1 MCFIFCRFW
10 LIDIFFPHPSSECT
24 LTSTQMSKH
33 SHAYQ
38 VIRDITIASLYWL
51 YGAGWIRQKGM
62 EKGKESVGNVK
73 LQCIFFMPTKV
84 NANFTYLYLIE
95 INDWCLIFSSMFGH
109 LIIYKE
115 IQILIIMWL
124 VKLENLKLV
133 GFQFCRVESKIYC
146 YTKLSI
152 WSHWGI

>member
-1 MCFIFCRFW
+1 MAFLFIEN
-10 LIDIFFPHPSSECT
+10 LAKIDR
-24 LTSTQMSKH
+24 
-33 SHAYQ
+33 
-38 VIRDITIASLYWL
+38 IRDGNKYKAANVYFRKLVWTCTSRMISCSPLDHLRQHILLYF
-51 YGAGWIRQKGM
+51 Y
-62 EKGKESVGNVK
+62 SVF
-73 LQCIFFMPTKV
+73 FFMPKKV

-95 INDWCLIFSSMFGH
+95 INAWCLIFSSMFGH

-124 VKLENLKLV
+124 VKLKNLKLV

>member
-1 MCFIFCRFW
+1 MKNFNIVTKWNICF
-10 LIDIFFPHPSSECT
+10 L
-24 LTSTQMSKH
+24 SKINN
-33 SHAYQ
+33 
-38 VIRDITIASLYWL
+38 VIY
-51 YGAGWIRQKGM
+51 
-62 EKGKESVGNVK
+62 SVF
-73 LQCIFFMPTKV
+73 FFMPKKV

-95 INDWCLIFSSMFGH
+95 INAWCLIFSSMFGH

-133 GFQFCRVESKIYC
+133 GFQFCRVEARIYC

-152 WSHWGI
+152 FCFVLFQHYKIMSWRTNLRKDCFLNLSKYYIIWYHMH

>member
-1 MCFIFCRFW
+1 MYIYNTDENYHSICLLSLC
-10 LIDIFFPHPSSECT
+10 LISSCVYCVSVSVIQHYHSISI
-24 LTSTQMSKH
+24 LYLSVYIQMK
-33 SHAYQ
+33 
-38 VIRDITIASLYWL
+38 ITSLY
-51 YGAGWIRQKGM
+51 
-62 EKGKESVGNVK
+62 SVF
-73 LQCIFFMPTKV
+73 FFMPNKV
-84 NANFTYLYLIE
+84 NANLTYLYLIE
-95 INDWCLIFSSMFGH
+95 INDWCIIFSNMLGH

>member
-1 MCFIFCRFW
+1 MPYRPGFTELDFGWIKPKSKILIYIVPLFIFWRRLRKYQFFQNSREIKMLNFQKVAKWRFP
-10 LIDIFFPHPSSECT
+10 LNTVCFFF
-24 LTSTQMSKH
+24 
-33 SHAYQ
+33 
-38 VIRDITIASLYWL
+38 IR
-51 YGAGWIRQKGM
+51 
-62 EKGKESVGNVK
+62 N
-73 LQCIFFMPTKV
+73 KV

-95 INDWCLIFSSMFGH
+95 INAWCLIFSSMLGH

-115 IQILIIMWL
+115 IQILIIMLL

-133 GFQFCRVESKIYC
+133 GFQFCRVESRIYC

>member
-1 MCFIFCRFW
+1 MICYLDYYQRVEAAQYLC
-10 LIDIFFPHPSSECT
+10 PHIGEVSGR
-24 LTSTQMSKH
+24 K
-33 SHAYQ
+33 Y
-38 VIRDITIASLYWL
+38 
-51 YGAGWIRQKGM
+51 
-62 EKGKESVGNVK
+62 SVF
-73 LQCIFFMPTKV
+73 FFMPTKV

-133 GFQFCRVESKIYC
+133 GFQFCRVEARIYC

-152 WSHWGI
+152 FCFVLFQHYKIMSWRTNLRKDCFLNLSKY

>member
-1 MCFIFCRFW
+1 MDSNRCVETLPGSNYLNNGNPSIQIVAIYSIQKYMFRQIHRFHIMDF
-10 LIDIFFPHPSSECT
+10 LIKV
-24 LTSTQMSKH
+24 SK
-33 SHAYQ
+33 
-38 VIRDITIASLYWL
+38 V
-51 YGAGWIRQKGM
+51 
-62 EKGKESVGNVK
+62 
-73 LQCIFFMPTKV
+73 QCVFFMPNKV

>member
-1 MCFIFCRFW
+1 MW
-10 LIDIFFPHPSSECT
+10 S
-24 LTSTQMSKH
+24 
-33 SHAYQ
+33 
-38 VIRDITIASLYWL
+38 YWL
-51 YGAGWIRQKGM
+51 YRQFFINISCFSGM
-62 EKGKESVGNVK
+62 AALLCRVLLQGNYSVF
-73 LQCIFFMPTKV
+73 FFMRTKV

-95 INDWCLIFSSMFGH
+95 INDWCLIFSSMLGH

-133 GFQFCRVESKIYC
+133 GFQFCRVETRIYC

-152 WSHWGI
+152 FCFVLFQHYKIMSWRTNLRKDCFLNLSKY